1 MILFLI
7 VYFFQLTQTDN
18 AFLHSPEAPPTNRTG
33 WYPGN
38 TTVLCESTVT
48 VFEQVGPSILLTMM
62 CLISAMFVSSAAL
75 LGVLNNNRF
84 ERYIIDTLG
93 GFACPAEL
101 RYKNP
106 DGTIEFMTVTVGALL
121 CQILDASQLDPV
133 RYRSLRRCHKISS
146 VIAAIPYGLIPF
158 YSRWS
163 KGCAVFWHWN
173 SRVNYTM
180 YTSNIVSVILAACKF
195 YVIIILHC
203 FVFRCHVLHCFV
215 TLL

>member
-1 MILFLI
+1 
-7 VYFFQLTQTDN
+7 
-18 AFLHSPEAPPTNRTG
+18 
-33 WYPGN
+33 
-38 TTVLCESTVT
+38 
-48 VFEQVGPSILLTMM
+48 MM
-62 CLISAMFVSSAAL
+62 CLISATFVSSAAL

-101 RYKNP
+101 RHKNP

-121 CQILDASQLDPV
+121 CQILEVSQLNPV
-133 RYRSLRRCHKISS
+133 IYESLRRRQKISS
-146 VIAAIPYGLIPF
+146 VIVAMPYGIIPF

-163 KGCAVFWHWN
+163 KGCAVFWHWDL
-173 SRVNYTM
+173 RVNFTM

-203 FVFRCHVLHCFV
+203 FVFRYHVLHCFV
-215 TLL
+215 RML